1 MIECSHCNIQ
11 DTDQSCISLVPIFS
25 NLTHSEIH
33 KIAQI
38 TTSRNFE
45 KGEIIFMAG
54 DKGDRLYVIHKGKAK
69 ITKLSEAGK
78 EQIIRVLGPGDF
90 LGELS
95 IFIEAPVD
103 SNAEALE
110 DMTVCMI
117 ESDKLK
123 DIISKNPSIAAKVIE
138 ELSRRLQS
146 SERLIESLGLHDV
159 EQRVADYLL
168 RLAADKEQIIL
179 PLSKKDLAAH
189 IGTSQETLSRKLSLF
204 EELGLINQSGHRK
217 IIIKNKKGLE
227 EILNPV

>member
-1 MIECSHCNIQ
+1 
-11 DTDQSCISLVPIFS
+11 
-25 NLTHSEIH
+25 
-33 KIAQI
+33 
-38 TTSRNFE
+38 
-45 KGEIIFMAG
+45 
-54 DKGDRLYVIHKGKAK
+54 
-69 ITKLSEAGK
+69 
-78 EQIIRVLGPGDF
+78 
-90 LGELS
+90 
-95 IFIEAPVD
+95 
-103 SNAEALE
+103 
-110 DMTVCMI
+110 MTVCMI

>member
-1 MIECSHCNIQ
+1 MTECSHCNIQ

-54 DKGDRLYVIHKGKAK
+54 DKGDRLYVIHKGK
-69 ITKLSEAGK
+69 
-78 EQIIRVLGPGDF
+78 EQITRVLGPGDF